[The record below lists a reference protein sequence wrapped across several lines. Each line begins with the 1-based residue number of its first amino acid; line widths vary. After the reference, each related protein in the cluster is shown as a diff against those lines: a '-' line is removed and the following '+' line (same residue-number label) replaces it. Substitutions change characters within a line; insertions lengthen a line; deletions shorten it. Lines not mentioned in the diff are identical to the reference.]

1 MLDPFEFEFFF
12 WLAFCACSRG
22 HCRAKKAWNFG
33 LRDSMSTDSTSRIT
47 LYVTNFCPYCRMA
60 ERLLETREIPYKTL
74 SAEDPSI
81 RAELISST
89 GWRTVPV
96 IMLDDKLVGGYQEL
110 AMLDRSGRL
119 SEMLA

>member
-1 MLDPFEFEFFF
+1 M
-12 WLAFCACSRG
+12 
-22 HCRAKKAWNFG
+22 
-33 LRDSMSTDSTSRIT
+33 SMDSTPRIT

-60 ERLLETREIPYKTL
+60 ERLLDAREIAYKTL
-74 SAEDPSI
+74 SAEDSSV

-96 IMLDDKLVGGYQEL
+96 IMLDDELIGGYQEL